1 MNFRNDFK
9 ADAEVQAQRDWY
21 NGIEFRSKL
30 ESKTAQALDN
40 IGIRYEYEPKGYK
53 LSNGMWYR
61 PDFYL
66 PDARQFVECKGVMSS
81 EDSAKVVGLVE
92 DTGKSV
98 LVISYDNA
106 MLVMRFWDEPNGEIV
121 AYTGNDY
128 DGIELGIC
136 SECRGMWFYS
146 ACDTFKCRCCGESG
160 GDHHL
165 GVLAHIGSA
174 TDLFRYGQSVAAD
187 KPIYHEIADNFNN

>member
-1 MNFRNDFK
+1 MSFKNDYK
-9 ADAEVQAQRDWY
+9 PADEVQAQRDWY

-40 IGIRYEYEPKGYK
+40 IGIPYVYEPDGYK

-66 PDARQFVECKGVMSS
+66 TDAKQFIECKGVMSS

-92 DTGKSV
+92 DTGKPV
-98 LVISYDNA
+98 LVLSYDNA
-106 MLVMRFWDEPNGEIV
+106 MLITRFWDDPDGEIV
-121 AYTGNDY
+121 TYIGNDC
-128 DGIELGIC
+128 GIELGIC

-146 ACDTFKCRCCGESG
+146 WCDTFKCRCCGEQG

-165 GVLAHIGSA
+165 GTLAQVGSA
-174 TDLFRYGQSVAAD
+174 TDLFRYGQSIAAD
-187 KPIYHEIADNFNN
+187 KPIYRAIADSFNN